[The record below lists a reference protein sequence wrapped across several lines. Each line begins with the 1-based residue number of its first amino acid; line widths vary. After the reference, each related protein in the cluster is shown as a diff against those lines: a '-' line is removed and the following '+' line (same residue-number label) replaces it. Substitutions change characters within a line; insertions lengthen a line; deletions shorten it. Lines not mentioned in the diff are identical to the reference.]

1 MIWMEKKSE
10 QVWRKSPLDMNFTDG
25 AAVTLSSQDKRDHHP
40 LREVDGDT
48 LRFRCAL
55 IQLLN
60 RRMSR
65 VSCCCCC
72 CCSFFSIFC
81 FFCFLFFV
89 STTTIKLF
97 ITVQSLPIFNSFFHW
112 NAFFS
117 LLIFQ
122 QTKHKTQTTK
132 HKTKTNRS

>member
-72 CCSFFSIFC
+72 CCSFFSIFSIFC
-81 FFCFLFFV
+81 FFCFLFLRRPSNYLSLFKAYLY
-89 STTTIKLF
+89 TILSFIGTLLF
-97 ITVQSLPIFNSFFHW
+97 LFSFF
-112 NAFFS
+112 NK
-117 LLIFQ
+117 
-122 QTKHKTQTTK
+122 QTQNTKQTN
-132 HKTKTNRS
+132 TNRS